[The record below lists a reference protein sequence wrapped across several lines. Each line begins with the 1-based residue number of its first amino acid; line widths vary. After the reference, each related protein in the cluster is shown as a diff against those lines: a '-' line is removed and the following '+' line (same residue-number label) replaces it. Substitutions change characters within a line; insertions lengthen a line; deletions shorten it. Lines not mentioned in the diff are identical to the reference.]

1 MATVTVQSLLNAAT
15 YDNYSVTPESDT
27 VQDLKDQIVSA
38 DSVDADWFDLFFN
51 NTVLSESAT
60 LSSVGIKEGSAI
72 RIRNKIAKLATRQA
86 RQEAK
91 LALAALD
98 RAAYGS
104 RPSTLDINQLPN
116 PYNGNSVDPDDGAS
130 TLQPGRP
137 WS

>member
-15 YDNYSVTPESDT
+15 YDEYTVTLSST
-27 VQDLKDQIVSA
+27 VADLKAQIVNQ
-38 DSVDADWFDLFFN
+38 DSVNNAWFDLVYN

-60 LSSVGIKEGSAI
+60 LSSAGIADGDSI
-72 RIRNKIAKLATRQA
+72 RTHNKISKLATRQA

-104 RPSTLDINQLPN
+104 RPSTLDINKLPN
-116 PYNGNSVDPDDGAS
+116 PYNGNDVDPDDGAS
-130 TLQPGRP
+130 TLTVGRP

>member
-15 YDNYSVTPESDT
+15 YDSYTVSLSDT
-27 VQDLKDQIVSA
+27 VADLKTQIVTA
-38 DSVDADWFDLFFN
+38 DSVDAAWFDLFYN
-51 NTVLSESAT
+51 NTVLSESST
-60 LSSVGIKEGSAI
+60 LADAGVVDGASI
-72 RIRNKIAKLATRQA
+72 RTHNKIAKLSTRQA

-104 RPSTLDINQLPN
+104 RPSTLDINKLPN
-116 PYNGNSVDPDDGAS
+116 PYNGNDTDPDDGAS
-130 TLQPGRP
+130 SLVTGRP